1 MTDRTTT
8 EDAED
13 NRVRAAYARRRQT
26 IPPERYA
33 RTNPFTLCAAHERE
47 QEMAALF
54 RAEGL
59 TTLAGLRILDVGC
72 GHGGLLRQL
81 LEYGAAPEL
90 LTGID
95 LLDEKV
101 KRAHRLSPHLQVICG
116 SASRLLFPDS

>member
-1 MTDRTTT
+1 MASYKPTMIENTIERAIER
-8 EDAED
+8 EDE
-13 NRVRAAYARRRQT
+13 RVQAVYARRLES
-26 IPPERYA
+26 IPADRYA
-33 RTNPFTLCAAHERE
+33 RINPYGLCAAHERE

-90 LTGID
+90 LT
-95 LLDEKV
+95 
-101 KRAHRLSPHLQVICG
+101 
-116 SASRLLFPDS
+116 